1 MIRVCI
7 FLALLSISFA
17 DNVKFKDCGKCKLY
31 TKFHSKLYSGNTFY
45 SNLIFMKFQIY
56 KLKNKRFLCTIPVSV
71 HGFPFTSWLKS
82 FDALN
87 QYLK

>member
-31 TKFHSKLYSGNTFY
+31 ERNFIQNYIAG
-45 SNLIFMKFQIY
+45 I
-56 KLKNKRFLCTIPVSV
+56 RFIRI
-71 HGFPFTSWLKS
+71 
-82 FDALN
+82 
-87 QYLK
+87 

>member
-31 TKFHSKLYSGNTFY
+31 TSEISFESDLHEIP
-45 SNLIFMKFQIY
+45 NL
-56 KLKNKRFLCTIPVSV
+56 
-71 HGFPFTSWLKS
+71 
-82 FDALN
+82 
-87 QYLK
+87 

>member
-17 DNVKFKDCGKCKLY
+17 DNVKFKDCGKCKLC
-31 TKFHSKLYSGNTFY
+31 TRAKFHSKLYSGNTFY

-56 KLKNKRFLCTIPVSV
+56 KLKNKRFFVHDSSQCTWI
-71 HGFPFTSWLKS
+71 S
-82 FDALN
+82 FHIVV
-87 QYLK
+87 KIV